1 MTNNKA
7 SGGDILSDYVRL
19 TYYQSGYYSAV
30 PRLGVCVG
38 LGKSEREALLDLFGR
53 LDTLKMRLEEH
64 LLFGE
69 ESTNK
74 EMKE

>member
-7 SGGDILSDYVRL
+7 RGGDIRSDLRL
-19 TYYQSGYYSAV
+19 TYYQSGGYSAE
-30 PRLGVCVG
+30 PRTSVCVG
-38 LGKSEREALLDLFGR
+38 SGNSEREALLDLLDK

-74 EMKE
+74 EDAK

>member
-7 SGGDILSDYVRL
+7 SGGDIRSDYVRL
-19 TYYQSGYYSAV
+19 TYYPKGGYSAE
-30 PRLGVCVG
+30 PRPGVCVG
-38 LGKSEREALLDLFGR
+38 SGNSERAALLDLLGK

-69 ESTNK
+69 ESINK